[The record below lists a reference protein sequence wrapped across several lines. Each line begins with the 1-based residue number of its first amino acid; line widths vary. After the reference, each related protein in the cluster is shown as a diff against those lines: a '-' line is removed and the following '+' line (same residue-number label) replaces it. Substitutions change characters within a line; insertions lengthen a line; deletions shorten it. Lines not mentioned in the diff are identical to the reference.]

1 MSKYVMAKEL
11 ILQGFEQGKA
21 FSLDEA
27 DVVEVLITAAV
38 QDLIRTKG
46 GPYTR
51 QFLQYEKDSVASDF
65 FEIQKR

>member
-1 MSKYVMAKEL
+1 MSKYAMAKEL

-46 GPYTR
+46 GAYTR